1 MYLIP
6 CQGENKPILLKIG
19 NQSVVFYSHG
29 WLDPA
34 SAGGGDEC
42 FKFMTSWGGGEGR
55 VLQCRLLGGCFS
67 VPLVPLENPEIL
79 KRAQKGA
86 PGVLATE
93 SDPSVVHNVQQG
105 GRATNE
111 LLLLL
116 QQMSW
121 LIATGNLCL
130 FSFSLQIA
138 NSKRALLTWSWQ
150 KL

>member
-19 NQSVVFYSHG
+19 NQGVVFYSHG

-42 FKFMTSWGGGEGR
+42 FKFMTSWGGGEGW
-55 VLQCRLLGGCFS
+55 VLLYWLLGPFRAFGKSRDCETRAKRRAGRACNGER
-67 VPLVPLENPEIL
+67 PLCC
-79 KRAQKGA
+79 AA
-86 PGVLATE
+86 
-93 SDPSVVHNVQQG
+93 

-138 NSKRALLTWSWQ
+138 NSKRAPLTWSWQ

>member
-55 VLQCRLLGGCFS
+55 VLQYRLLGPFRAFGKS
-67 VPLVPLENPEIL
+67 RDSETRA
-79 KRAQKGA
+79 KRRAGRA
-86 PGVLATE
+86 CNE
-93 SDPSVVHNVQQG
+93 RDPSVVQQG

-138 NSKRALLTWSWQ
+138 NSKRAPLTWSWQ

>member
-19 NQSVVFYSHG
+19 NQGVVFYSHG

-55 VLQCRLLGGCFS
+55 ELLYPGFS
-67 VPLVPLENPEIL
+67 LGPFRAFGKSQDSETRA
-79 KRAQKGA
+79 KRRARRACNG
-86 PGVLATE
+86 E
-93 SDPSVVHNVQQG
+93 RDPSVVQRG

-111 LLLLL
+111 RLLLL

>member
-55 VLQCRLLGGCFS
+55 LLLYLGFS
-67 VPLVPLENPEIL
+67 VPFVPLENPEIL
-79 KRAQKGA
+79 KRAQKDE

-93 SDPSVVHNVQQG
+93 RDPSVVQQG
-105 GRATNE
+105 EE
-111 LLLLL
+111 L
-116 QQMSW
+116 QMSFFFFF
-121 LIATGNLCL
+121 N
-130 FSFSLQIA
+130 
-138 NSKRALLTWSWQ
+138 K
-150 KL
+150 

>member
-19 NQSVVFYSHG
+19 NQGVVFYSHG

-34 SAGGGDEC
+34 SASGGDEC

-55 VLQCRLLGGCFS
+55 VLLYYTGFS
-67 VPLVPLENPEIL
+67 VPFVPSENPEIV
-79 KRAQKGA
+79 KRAQKGE

-93 SDPSVVHNVQQG
+93 RDPSVVQQG

-138 NSKRALLTWSWQ
+138 NSKRAPLTWSWQ

>member
-19 NQSVVFYSHG
+19 NQGVVFYSHG

-42 FKFMTSWGGGEGR
+42 FKFMTSWGGGEG
-55 VLQCRLLGGCFS
+55 GCFNAGFS
-67 VPLVPLENPEIL
+67 VPFVPLENPEIL

-93 SDPSVVHNVQQG
+93 RDPSVVQRE

-138 NSKRALLTWSWQ
+138 NSKRAPLTWGWQ

>member
-19 NQSVVFYSHG
+19 NQGVVFYSHG

-55 VLQCRLLGGCFS
+55 VLLYPGFSLGPFRAFGKSRDSETRAKRRAGRACNGERPLCCAQCAGR
-67 VPLVPLENPEIL
+67 
-79 KRAQKGA
+79 
-86 PGVLATE
+86 
-93 SDPSVVHNVQQG
+93 
-105 GRATNE
+105 RATNE

-130 FSFSLQIA
+130 FSFSPQIA
-138 NSKRALLTWSWQ
+138 NSKRAPLTWSWQ